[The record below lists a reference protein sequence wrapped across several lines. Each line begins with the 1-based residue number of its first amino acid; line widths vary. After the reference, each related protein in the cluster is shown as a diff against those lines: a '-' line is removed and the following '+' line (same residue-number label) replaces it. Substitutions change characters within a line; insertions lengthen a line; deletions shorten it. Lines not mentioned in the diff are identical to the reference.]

1 MQVRKVIVGS
11 VMMGALSA
19 AGMGLAG
26 TASATTPSYH
36 PPKVTYSYQS
46 TTVKKTVVVKDNQ
59 QVGNGNTQQTASGN
73 AGAINN
79 PQVGF
84 GTNVGLQVPLNVPV
98 LSGNAGGSNT
108 KGGESE
114 AGAGQSSKLSQDATG
129 NYSNNSTSV
138 NTAAQ
143 NGNFSKVEIGN

>member
-11 VMMGALSA
+11 VMMGAISA
-19 AGMGLAG
+19 AGLGLAG
-26 TASATTPSYH
+26 TAGATTQPSYH

-73 AGAINN
+73 AGAISN
-79 PQVGF
+79 PQVGL
-84 GTNVGLQVPLNVPV
+84 GLNNQQQVPLNVNGANVATGPFSSAK
-98 LSGNAGGSNT
+98 SGSQYA
-108 KGGESE
+108 K
-114 AGAGQSSKLSQDATG
+114 QYQDATG

-138 NTAAQ
+138 NTAAE

>member
-79 PQVGF
+79 PQIGF
-84 GTNVGLQVPLNVPV
+84 GTNVGLQVPVNANTGGNLGSP
-98 LSGNAGGSNT
+98 LSST
-108 KGGESE
+108 K
-114 AGAGQSSKLSQDATG
+114 ADQDAKQRQEATG

-138 NTAAQ
+138 NTAAE